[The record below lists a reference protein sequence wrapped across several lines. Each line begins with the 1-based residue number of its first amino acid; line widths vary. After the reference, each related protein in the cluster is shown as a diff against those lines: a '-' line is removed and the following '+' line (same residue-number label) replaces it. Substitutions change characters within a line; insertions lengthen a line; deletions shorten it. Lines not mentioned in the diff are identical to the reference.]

1 MGTHTL
7 AKAARDFPGGG
18 IAGAVTVFEELIPI
32 KLPNFYDQID
42 LVLGVS
48 RGSASDGLN
57 I

>member
-32 KLPNFYDQID
+32 KLPNF
-42 LVLGVS
+42 
-48 RGSASDGLN
+48 
-57 I
+57 